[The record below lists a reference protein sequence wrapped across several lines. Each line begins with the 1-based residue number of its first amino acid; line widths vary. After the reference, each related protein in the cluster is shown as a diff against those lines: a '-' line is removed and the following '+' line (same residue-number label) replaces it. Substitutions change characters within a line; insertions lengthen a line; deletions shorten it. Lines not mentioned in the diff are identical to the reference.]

1 MKAARI
7 VVLVVI
13 VLTLVRL
20 ALVWLQ
26 KPSPDEAYYFLCS
39 QHPAPAYFDGP
50 PGTAYLVGLVHA
62 VGGGDFFWR
71 ALAPLGALAASL
83 FCFVFVRRLAN
94 DSVAALATVVLN
106 LLPGFNVQALRVG
119 PQLPALA
126 LLILC
131 LLLVWNA
138 FEAQKNSLV
147 WWAAAGLALGG
158 ASLFSYAAVFV
169 IPLLVIFVL
178 SSGKHRR
185 VRDCAGLLLVTAL
198 PLAFLIPALIWNAQ
212 QEWIP
217 VMPGTLRSLWH
228 FDSGG
233 FLASLV
239 SLLYFISPL
248 VAVTLLGTWVMLG
261 GGARAHVRARFLFL
275 AALPFVLL
283 SLYMLYHGGD
293 AAFFFLLAVPILL
306 VRARDFV
313 DRIPGGRWAGG
324 AAVLLAFGFSLHAA
338 AASMDDGRAWDSAAG
353 HAREVFLE
361 ELKKGNESLFLVAEN
376 PSLASALGYYLKD
389 SLVPPVGHP
398 VVYVAESQD
407 ISSQYS
413 LWPTYADFVEG
424 APPTDEYYTEQKG
437 ENPFVGRSALY
448 ITEEKADEVPQTIKA
463 AFESVTL
470 LEEYPL
476 RGAHRNPLYI
486 YLCKNYQTL
495 PL

>member
-1 MKAARI
+1 MKPARI
-7 VVLVVI
+7 VLLVV
-13 VLTLVRL
+13 VALTLVRL
-20 ALVWLQ
+20 AIVWLQ
-26 KPSPDEAYYFLCS
+26 KPSPDEAYYYLCS

-50 PGTAYLVGLVHA
+50 VGTAFLVGLVNA
-62 VGGGDFFWR
+62 LGGGDFFWR
-71 ALAPLGALAASL
+71 ALAPAWALVASV
-83 FCFVFVRRLAN
+83 FCFLFVRRLAN
-94 DSVAALATVVLN
+94 ESIASLATLVLN

-131 LLLVWNA
+131 LWLAWLAFEAEKDSLVWWFLAAVALGAACVFSYAAICVVPLVIVFVLSSAKHRRARDIGGLVILVALPVAFLFPALVWNA
-138 FEAQKNSLV
+138 
-147 WWAAAGLALGG
+147 G
-158 ASLFSYAAVFV
+158 
-169 IPLLVIFVL
+169 
-178 SSGKHRR
+178 
-185 VRDCAGLLLVTAL
+185 
-198 PLAFLIPALIWNAQ
+198 
-212 QEWIP
+212 QEWVP
-217 VMPGTLRSLWH
+217 MMPGTLRSLWH

-248 VAVTLLGTWVMLG
+248 VAVTLLGTWAMLAS
-261 GGARAHVRARFLFL
+261 GARAHVRARFLFL
-275 AALPFVLL
+275 AAMPFVLL

-313 DRIPGGRWAGG
+313 DLIPGGRWAGG
-324 AAVLLAFGFSLHAA
+324 TAVVLALGFSLHAA
-338 AASMDDGRAWDSAAG
+338 AASMDDGRAWDSAAA
-353 HAREVFLE
+353 HARDVFLR
-361 ELKKGNESLFLVAEN
+361 ELKQGNEGLFLVAEN

-389 SLVPPVGHP
+389 SLMPPAGHP
-398 VVYVAESQD
+398 VVYVGESQD

-413 LWPTYADFVEG
+413 LWPTYADFVES
-424 APPTDEYYTEQKG
+424 TRVVDEYYTEQKG

-448 ITEEKADEVPQTIKA
+448 ITEERADEVPQTIKA

>member
-1 MKAARI
+1 MKPARI
-7 VVLVVI
+7 ILLFVI
-13 VLTLVRL
+13 ALTLVRV

-50 PGTAYLVGLVHA
+50 VGTSCLVGLVNTA
-62 VGGGDFFWR
+62 GGGDFFWR
-71 ALAPLGALAASL
+71 LLAPVGALIASL
-83 FCFVFVRRLAN
+83 VCFLFVRRLAN

-106 LLPGFNVQALRVG
+106 LLPGFNVQSLRVG
-119 PQLPALA
+119 PQMPALA

-131 LLLVWNA
+131 LLLAWIA
-138 FEAQKNSLV
+138 FEAPKNSLV
-147 WWAAAGLALGG
+147 WWAFAGLALGG
-158 ASLFSYAAVFV
+158 ACLFSYAAVFA
-169 IPLLVIFVL
+169 IPLIIVFVL
-178 SSGKHRR
+178 SSAKHRNL
-185 VRDCAGLLLVTAL
+185 RDVIGLAMFIAL
-198 PLAFLIPALIWNAQ
+198 PAAFLLPALVWNAQ

-217 VMPGTLRSLWH
+217 MMPGTLRSLWH
-228 FDSGG
+228 FDGGG
-233 FLASLV
+233 FLTSLV

-248 VAVTLLGTWVMLG
+248 VAVTLLGTWAMLA
-261 GGARAHVRARFLFL
+261 GGAHSHIRARFLFL
-275 AALPFVLL
+275 AAMPFVLL

-306 VRARDFV
+306 VRARDLL
-313 DRIPGGRWAGG
+313 DRLPAGRWAGG
-324 AAVLLAFGFSLHAA
+324 AAVLLALGFSLHAA
-338 AASMDDGRAWDSAAG
+338 AASMDDGRAWDSAAA
-353 HAREVFLE
+353 HARDVFLG

-376 PSLASALGYYLKD
+376 PALASALGYYLKD
-389 SLVPPVGHP
+389 SLIPPAGHP

-413 LWPTYADFVEG
+413 LWPSYADFVES
-424 APPTDEYYTEQKG
+424 PRVVDEYYTEQKG